1 MDYVSHGCHL
11 TPHVRQAASRM
22 SKSRPLFVLLLLPP
36 IGVGSLQ
43 QAGRPFLNA
52 SCHVAFRYP
61 VSWTVQPETTQPDR
75 VCLFQLRATAWD
87 SLLIEADSVQDVH
100 TIRLEVLTEPFE
112 EVLPTS
118 AFERR
123 DGGWVVGGRWGLE
136 SPATSIEGRGWRGV
150 RGDAPVG
157 CYRLAGGYVGAC
169 EVPMALVGA
178 GTYTIVVEGG
188 PGTWEIF
195 DRILATL
202 EIRE

>member
-1 MDYVSHGCHL
+1 MDQGRRL
-11 TPHVRQAASRM
+11 
-22 SKSRPLFVLLLLPP
+22 LVLLLFPP

-43 QAGRPFLNA
+43 QVERGFVNA
-52 SCHVAFRYP
+52 TCHVAFRYP

-75 VCLFQLRATAWD
+75 VCLFHLRAAAWD

-100 TIRLEVLTEPFE
+100 TIRLEVFTQPFE

-123 DGGWVVGGRWGLE
+123 DGGWVVGGRAGLE
-136 SPATSIEGRGWRGV
+136 SPAASIEGRGWRGV

-178 GTYTIVVEGG
+178 GTYTVVVEGG
-188 PGTWEIF
+188 PGTREIF

-202 EIRE
+202 EMRQ